1 MDRKKNCVCLSR
13 RTSSKSSGLCRE
25 PALSVLRVG
34 VTPVLGYSL
43 SKLYLYG
50 YVVVSGI
57 LMECLIS

>member
-1 MDRKKNCVCLSR
+1 MFVKADLVQVFGVMSR
-13 RTSSKSSGLCRE
+13 AS
-25 PALSVLRVG
+25 LSVLRVG